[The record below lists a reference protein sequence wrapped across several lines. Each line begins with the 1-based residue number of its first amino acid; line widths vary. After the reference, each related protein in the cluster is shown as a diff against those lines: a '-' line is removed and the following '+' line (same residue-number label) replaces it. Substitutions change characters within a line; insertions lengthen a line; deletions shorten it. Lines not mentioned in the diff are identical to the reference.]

1 MTIFQLIII
10 AIVEGLTE
18 FLPVSSTGHIIIASR
33 LLGVEENE
41 FTIAF
46 TVAVQAGAI
55 LAVVM
60 LYWKKF
66 LNLTNWQF
74 YFKLLIGMLP
84 AVVLGLL
91 FAKRIDA
98 LLESATTVGIALL
111 AGGIVLIFI
120 DRFFQNPKIDSEK
133 EVGFAKSFL
142 IGLWQCLALIPG
154 MSRSASSIIGGMQQG
169 LTRGAAAEFSFF
181 LGVPTLLGATV
192 YKLYKYYKSAGGFTS
207 DEVSLL
213 VWGNIISFVVAIFA
227 VKFFIEFIKKYG
239 FRMWGIYRVII
250 GTALLIMIYSG
261 YIQG

>member
-60 LYWKKF
+60 LYWRKF
-66 LNLTNWQF
+66 LNLTNWKF
-74 YFKLLIGMLP
+74 YFKLLIGVMP

-91 FAKRIDA
+91 FASRIDA

-120 DRFFQNPKIDSEK
+120 DRFFQNPKIESEK
-133 EVGFAKSFL
+133 EVSFFKSL
-142 IGLWQCLALIPG
+142 VIGLWQCLALIPG

-192 YKLYKYYKSAGGFTS
+192 YKLYKYYKFAGGFSS
-207 DEVSLL
+207 DEISLL
-213 VWGNIISFVVAIFA
+213 VWGNVISFIVAIFA

-239 FRMWGIYRVII
+239 FRMWGIYRVIV
-250 GTALLIMIYSG
+250 GTALLIMIYTG
-261 YIQG
+261 YVQG